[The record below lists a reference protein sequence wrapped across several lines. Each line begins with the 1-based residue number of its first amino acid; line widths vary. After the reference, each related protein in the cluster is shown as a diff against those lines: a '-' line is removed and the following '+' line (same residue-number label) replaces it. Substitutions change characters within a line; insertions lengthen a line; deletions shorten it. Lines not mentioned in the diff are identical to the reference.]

1 MGYLKGNY
9 KIKKESGKAAK
20 QRPKDSKQSLTK
32 KFEEF
37 ARARLGGSIAFVMKK
52 DTFLWAGDK

>member
-9 KIKKESGKAAK
+9 KIKKGASAGKDVSRK
-20 QRPKDSKQSLTK
+20 STRSSTD

-37 ARARLGGSIAFVMKK
+37 AKAKLGGSIAFIMKK
-52 DTFLWAGDK
+52 NTFLWAGDK

>member
-9 KIKKESGKAAK
+9 KIKKGASAGKDVSKKSAK
-20 QRPKDSKQSLTK
+20 SSTV

-52 DTFLWAGDK
+52 DTFLWTGDK